1 MADAGGRAAFFCGY
15 GLAKYA
21 PLGQRIRG
29 AATCSIVFRRELVT
43 IKAAVEKVAKCL
55 HGGYLFIAQQL
66 VYAAEDP
73 DDLAERRAIHE
84 NNAPGALRHWRNK
97 LALMA
102 EEEHII
108 TGYYVYELSHI
119 GEIALFSNH

>member
-1 MADAGGRAAFFCGY
+1 MAA
-15 GLAKYA
+15 
-21 PLGQRIRG
+21 I
-29 AATCSIVFRRELVT
+29 
-43 IKAAVEKVAKCL
+43 
-55 HGGYLFIAQQL
+55 LFIAQQL

-84 NNAPGALRHWRNK
+84 SKAPGALRHWRNK

-108 TGYYVYELSHI
+108 TGYYVYELPHI
-119 GEIALFSNH
+119 GEIELFSNH